1 MLAELSI
8 CSLCSFRRPFTLL
21 FSYTCSLPSPQLWK
35 WWQTHPVRGCVS
47 VLEPDSVRQQLIV
60 NCERAQSIPFCLFV
74 FIIAKNLISDLL
86 HWHVHRSLWMFGED
100 FKTSVFGFAVCMA
113 GCECAQASLC
123 FSCKVL
129 LPRVEKKYAPSSC
142 PASGCLISL
151 QVCFVVHFSSCVFLR
166 PLSGFPLC
174 CWPNLNEILDL
185 TAP

>member
-1 MLAELSI
+1 MMTDSSCKRL
-8 CSLCSFRRPFTLL
+8 
-21 FSYTCSLPSPQLWK
+21 
-35 WWQTHPVRGCVS
+35 S
-47 VLEPDSVRQQLIV
+47 VLEPDPVRQQLIV
-60 NCERAQSIPFCLFV
+60 NCERAQYIPFCLFT

-86 HWHVHRSLWMFGED
+86 HWHVHRSLWIFGED

-113 GCECAQASLC
+113 GCEWAQASLC

-129 LPRVEKKYAPSSC
+129 LPCVEKKYSSSSC
-142 PASGCLISL
+142 SASGCLISL

-185 TAP
+185 TAPQSSLNTAHTASVLAFERIPLQPVIPPCWV